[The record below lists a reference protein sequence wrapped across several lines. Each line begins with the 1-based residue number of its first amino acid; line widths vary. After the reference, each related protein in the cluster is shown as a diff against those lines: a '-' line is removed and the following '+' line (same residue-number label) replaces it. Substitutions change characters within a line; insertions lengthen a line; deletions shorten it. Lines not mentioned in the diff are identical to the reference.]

1 MLSSFLVSDA
11 SLQYLG
17 TDDSDYY
24 PYPSSL
30 KPVNGTDLS
39 GTSVVGATYDSR
51 DDAFRTNGAAIATV
65 TVTYNAL
72 YLGMDWRH
80 IGNLS
85 MLMAG
90 VLDFIKE
97 NDAPI
102 VPVEISEFNAN
113 QQGSKVA
120 LDWTTASEVNSSKFE
135 IEKKETGSNIF
146 RSIEEVKAAGN
157 STTSQVYGPY
167 YDYNV
172 KYGNSYTYR
181 LKMIDKDGTSSHSQ
195 ERVVS
200 LKGEAGTLTVVSVGP
215 NPSKDKSELRLNL
228 GSTMPLTIELYDMAG
243 NQVKTIY
250 TGSQVSGES
259 RYEINVNGLSSGIYN
274 IVVRSGEIQIIEPLS
289 VVR

>member
-1 MLSSFLVSDA
+1 MNIYSQIKYEEMTPDFQFLADSCGIEIAQTMLEKFGGLVF
-11 SLQYLG
+11 Y
-17 TDDSDYY
+17 
-24 PYPSSL
+24 
-30 KPVNGTDLS
+30 
-39 GTSVVGATYDSR
+39 
-51 DDAFRTNGAAIATV
+51 
-65 TVTYNAL
+65 
-72 YLGMDWRH
+72 
-80 IGNLS
+80 
-85 MLMAG
+85 
-90 VLDFIKE
+90 
-97 NDAPI
+97 
-102 VPVEISEFNAN
+102 VP
-113 QQGSKVA
+113 K
-120 LDWTTASEVNSSKFE
+120 T
-135 IEKKETGSNIF
+135 
-146 RSIEEVKAAGN
+146 
-157 STTSQVYGPY
+157 TTSQVYGPY